1 MLIRVVAVQA
11 ELGQQLTLEEKLHIF
26 KRKPDFVCLPEYFM
40 VGNAIP
46 DFTRSALQIKENLD
60 YIQRLS
66 IELDTCLI
74 GGSVVESDG
83 DSLYNSSYLYNRG
96 CKLGKYRK
104 LNPVSGEIAK
114 GILPGDK
121 IYVRDVEGIRIGIM
135 ICADA
140 LNPGLFELM
149 AVEQVDIIFIPTTSP
164 LKPAESKSE
173 KQKRDRDI
181 YVNGASLANAFIVKT
196 CAVGSLF
203 SKPLQGRSLIAA
215 PWGIENRVQF
225 HEELDKAIIST
236 VLDVGGLRE
245 FRRKKVFQDSKSL
258 GTLYGDLTN

>member
-1 MLIRVVAVQA
+1 MLVRVVAVQM
-11 ELGQQLTLEEKLHIF
+11 ELGRPLTLEEKLHLF
-26 KRKPDFVCLPEYFM
+26 KLRPDFVCLPEYFM
-40 VGNAIP
+40 VGHTLP
-46 DFTRSALQIKENLD
+46 DFARAALQIKENLD

-66 IELDTCLI
+66 MELDTCLI

-83 DSLYNSSYLYNRG
+83 DSLYNSSYIFHRG
-96 CKLGKYRK
+96 QVLGKYRK

-121 IYVRDVEGIRIGIM
+121 IFVREVDGVRIGLL

-149 AVEQVDIIFIPTTSP
+149 ALEQADIVFIPTTSP

-181 YVNGASLANAFIVKT
+181 YVGGAMLANSFIVKT
-196 CAVGSLF
+196 CAVGRLF
-203 SKPLQGRSLIAA
+203 GKPLQGRSLIAA
-215 PWGIENRVQF
+215 PWGIESRVQF
-225 HEELDKAIIST
+225 HDELERTAISA
-236 VLDVGGLRE
+236 VLDIGGLRE
-245 FRRKKVFQDSKSL
+245 FRRKKALQENKSL
-258 GTLYGDLTN
+258 NTLYNDLTN